1 MEQYSRRK
9 HHVDVLSSDTDTC
22 NISRGASRMDI
33 NLDAPVTEARMTE
46 KHKSE

>member
-1 MEQYSRRK
+1 MEQSSRRN

-22 NISRGASRMDI
+22 NISRGVSRQDI

-46 KHKSE
+46 KRMDE